1 MIRFLGVRRFM
12 FSICTTTAVYRIQPL
27 FAFGFYFGCNFFHHR
42 LRRRGRCR
50 LRLLLVFLPVIPAEP
65 SAGGKQG
72 DEGDNQQE
80 LGKGFFI
87 RFGFGVEK
95 VEFIDTVK
103 GEADI
108 FGFVASASAFDDVE

>member
-1 MIRFLGVRRFM
+1 MGVRRFM
-12 FSICTTTAVYRIQPL
+12 FSICTTTAVDRIQPL

-42 LRRRGRCR
+42 LRRCGRCR
-50 LRLLLVFLPVIPAEP
+50 LCLLLVFLPVIPAEP

-72 DEGDNQQE
+72 DDGDNQQE

-87 RFGFGVEK
+87 RLRFGVEK

-108 FGFVASASAFDDVE
+108 FGLVASASAFDNVE